1 MTTVVP
7 LPDLLGLTDDQLL
20 QKMQGAT
27 VGSDIYEYA
36 KALLELRNLQRQTS
50 LTGRLAW
57 ATWALVF
64 ASLGIIVATVL
75 PLFVRCAR

>member
-1 MTTVVP
+1 MAAVP
-7 LPDLLGLTDDQLL
+7 PPNLLGMTDEQLL
-20 QKMQGAT
+20 QQMQGAM
-27 VGSDIYEYA
+27 VGSSTYQFA